1 MWYFWIPFKA
11 SVRYAFS
18 LLSEYIVLVSLRHSC
33 LLSLTLLLIGFM
45 WTLKMGE
52 TIETNYTIKSYMH
65 VSVVNEMSD
74 KNDGDNEG

>member
-1 MWYFWIPFKA
+1 
-11 SVRYAFS
+11 
-18 LLSEYIVLVSLRHSC
+18 
-33 LLSLTLLLIGFM
+33 M